1 MKQKTLSS
9 SPKTFFPGLNIRQLA
24 VLRFYLDQA
33 CNNPIVIA
41 DQIYTIANKLGLS
54 YRTVNRAFRELVA
67 MGALIIVKK
76 QFNGSNWVKIANQF
90 YDEHWQREMYNW
102 FSRFPILLVTLSM
115 LFSTNPALCGE
126 LRFKSNTGQN
136 KREISEGLDIS
147 MSNKATLIQGIC
159 ESLRRRGFEVSEEER
174 CRLETYSYPMLQDA
188 CNLMKS
194 SKDVDN
200 DKQFFFELLR
210 KLVAADIKSQQL
222 QDAAHSSVYRDIH
235 KGEAWG
241 PFVSSGSDVSNE
253 EWDMAMKDWAT
264 VAPLVEESGV
274 FSYGVAPLSHEDKEI
289 SYCLESIRALEELMK
304 DPECF
309 TFAQYSLKVVKARYE
324 RLVPSRRGTSME
336 TVAADSK
343 EAVREIEDEW
353 TQLELHGTG
362 DE

>member
-9 SPKTFFPGLNIRQLA
+9 SPKIFLAGLNDRLFR
-24 VLRFYLDQA
+24 VFDFYLDRA
-33 CNNPIVIA
+33 ASNPIVSD
-41 DQIYTIANKLGLS
+41 DQEITITKATGLS

-76 QFNGSNWVKIANQF
+76 QFNGANLVKINPIF
-90 YDEHWQREMYNW
+90 MTEEWQRELHDW
-102 FSRFPILLVTLSM
+102 FSKFPVLIVTLSV
-115 LFSTNPALCGE
+115 LFSPLVAKNDD
-126 LRFKSNTGQN
+126 LRLRIRVQN
-136 KREISEGLDIS
+136 KSESVKEQNVS
-147 MSNKATLIQGIC
+147 MSNKATLMQGIC

-200 DKQFFFELLR
+200 DKQFFFGLLR

-222 QDAAHSSVYRDIH
+222 KGAAHQLKTPESP
-235 KGEAWG
+235 KGKQVGAL
-241 PFVSSGSDVSNE
+241 VLSGSDISNE
-253 EWDMAMKDWAT
+253 EWDMAMKDWA
-264 VAPLVEESGV
+264 VNAHLVEESGA
-274 FSYGVAPLSHEDKEI
+274 FSYGVAPLTREGKEI
-289 SYCLESIRALEELMK
+289 SYCLESIRALEELMN

-309 TFAQYSLKVVKARYE
+309 TFAQYSLKVVKARLE
-324 RLVPSRRGTSME
+324 RLFPSRRGTSME

-362 DE
+362 NE